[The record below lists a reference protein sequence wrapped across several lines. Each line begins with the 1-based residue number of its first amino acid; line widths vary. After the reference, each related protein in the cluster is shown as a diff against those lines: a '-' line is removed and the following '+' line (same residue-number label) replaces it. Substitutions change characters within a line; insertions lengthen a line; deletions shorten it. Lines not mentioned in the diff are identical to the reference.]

1 MSQISLRV
9 DRNLKEAAYDQLK
22 NLGVTPS
29 DFFRDMLEYVVRENK
44 LPVRRELISDED
56 ADLLAMVKRRLK
68 QPEKLKKVSFDE
80 LLQS

>member
-44 LPVRRELISDED
+44 LPIRRELISDED
-56 ADLLAMVKRRLK
+56 ADLLAMVKLRLK

-80 LLQS
+80 LLQ